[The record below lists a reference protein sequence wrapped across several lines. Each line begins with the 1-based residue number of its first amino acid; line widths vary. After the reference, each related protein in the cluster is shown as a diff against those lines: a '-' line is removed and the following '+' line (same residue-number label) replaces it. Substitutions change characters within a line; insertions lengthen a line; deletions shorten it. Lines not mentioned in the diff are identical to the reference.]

1 MIAKG
6 RRLSRM
12 FRPLIAAAALWASAC
27 WNPFAPRLTD
37 SLEGSD
43 LILTEQRTPEDVLQ
57 NFKVAYAFRDSLLYS
72 DLLDTAFQFVYY
84 DPNEGAS
91 GQFVSWGRDV
101 DLRATGRLLRH
112 VQIADLVWRSTLSET
127 SGETNAS
134 ISKGFDL
141 TLVAED
147 FDVTLSGRARFEFR
161 KCGDEK
167 WRILRWT
174 DDTDN

>member
-1 MIAKG
+1 MIAEG
-6 RRLSRM
+6 RRM
-12 FRPLIAAAALWASAC
+12 FRTYRLLTAAAALSAAAC

-43 LILTEQRTPEDVLQ
+43 LILTEQKTPEDVLQ

-84 DPNEGAS
+84 DPNEGPS

-101 DLRATGRLLRH
+101 DLRATGSLLRH

-127 SGETNAS
+127 LGEADAS

-147 FDVTLSGRARFEFR
+147 FDVTLSGRALFEFR
-161 KCGDEK
+161 RCRDEK
-167 WRILRWT
+167 WRIVRWT

>member
-1 MIAKG
+1 MTVD
-6 RRLSRM
+6 RRRM
-12 FRPLIAAAALWASAC
+12 FRTGRWMAVSAALWASAC
-27 WNPFAPRLTD
+27 WNPFAPRLTG

-43 LILTEQRTPEDVLQ
+43 LILTEQKTPEDVLQ

-84 DPNEGAS
+84 DPNEGTS
-91 GQFVSWGRDV
+91 GQFVSWGRDI

-112 VQIADLVWRSTLSET
+112 VQIADLVWKSTLSENR
-127 SGETNAS
+127 GESDAA

-147 FDVTLSGRARFEFR
+147 FDVTLSGRAVFEFR
-161 KCGDEK
+161 KCRDEK

>member
-1 MIAKG
+1 MKAD
-6 RRLSRM
+6 RRRA
-12 FRPLIAAAALWASAC
+12 FRTVRLVTAVAALSAAAC
-27 WNPFAPRLTD
+27 WNPFAPRLTG
-37 SLEGSD
+37 SLQGSD
-43 LILTEQRTPEDVLQ
+43 LILTEQKSPEDVLQ

-112 VQIADLVWRSTLSET
+112 VQIADLVWKSTLSAA
-127 SGETNAS
+127 SGETDAA

-141 TLVAED
+141 TLVADD
-147 FDVTLSGRARFEFR
+147 FDVTLSGRAVFEFR
-161 KCGDEK
+161 KCRDAK
-167 WRILRWT
+167 WRIVRWT

>member
-6 RRLSRM
+6 RRLSRT
-12 FRPLIAAAALWASAC
+12 FRLLIAASALWASAC

-43 LILTEQRTPEDVLQ
+43 LILTEQKTPEDVLQ

-127 SGETNAS
+127 SGETDAS

-147 FDVTLSGRARFEFR
+147 FDVTLSGRAQFEFR
-161 KCGDEK
+161 KCRDEK